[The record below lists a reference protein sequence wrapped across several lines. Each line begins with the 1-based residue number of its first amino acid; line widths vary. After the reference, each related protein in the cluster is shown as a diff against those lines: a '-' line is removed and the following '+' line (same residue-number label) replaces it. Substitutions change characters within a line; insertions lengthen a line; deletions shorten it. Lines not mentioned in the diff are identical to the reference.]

1 MPSVRLKNITRGCN
15 GFDNIR
21 ICLYCSVLAALTA
34 SRLSINGRKEKT
46 TEELAND
53 VFFAN
58 AASQN
63 SLAFA

>member
-1 MPSVRLKNITRGCN
+1 
-15 GFDNIR
+15 
-21 ICLYCSVLAALTA
+21 VLAALTA